1 MDNLNNNNVDIMD
14 QIASYSQSD
23 IENSYYNYKDEYDS
37 QMKLNKVLK
46 EENYDENAKSINNF
60 IARNSSEIDYQLDR
74 LKDISKKLK
83 TVVDENIKLKGDYDK
98 IIKSEK
104 CIEISNKLKEIKDIK
119 KDINTFLQKSGI

>member
-83 TVVDENIKLKGDYDK
+83 TVVDDLDK
-98 IIKSEK
+98 ARK
-104 CIEISNKLKEIKDIK
+104 
-119 KDINTFLQKSGI
+119 

>member
-119 KDINTFLQKSGI
+119 KDINT

>member
-1 MDNLNNNNVDIMD
+1 MDNLN
-14 QIASYSQSD
+14 
-23 IENSYYNYKDEYDS
+23 YNYKDEYDS